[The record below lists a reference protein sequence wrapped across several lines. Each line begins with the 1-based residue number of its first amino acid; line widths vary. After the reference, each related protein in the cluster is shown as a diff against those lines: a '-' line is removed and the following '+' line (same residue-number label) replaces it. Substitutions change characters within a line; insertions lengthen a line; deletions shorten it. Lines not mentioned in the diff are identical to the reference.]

1 MKARLVSHLVLG
13 VSLATLLSA
22 CGSDA
27 APPASSAKI
36 DDFVA
41 QYNRQLASVTAMNTA
56 EFADLIDDQF
66 LDAGYNKAQML
77 ANLKADAAAQAD
89 STNGIPSDQI
99 FPLLAIKDASVSNC
113 NDATGVCTL
122 TATYV
127 NPDADATSATM
138 SVPVHWGKDGHFRLY
153 GDQQQNA
160 G

>member
-1 MKARLVSHLVLG
+1 MKLRLASHLALG
-13 VSLATLLSA
+13 ASLLTLLSA

-27 APPASSAKI
+27 APPASTAKI

-41 QYNRQLASVTAMNTA
+41 QYNRQLASVTTMNTA
-56 EFADLIDDQF
+56 EFADLVDDQF
-66 LDAGYNKAQML
+66 LDGGYDKAQML

-89 STNGIPSDQI
+89 AGNGIPGDQI

-127 NPDADATSATM
+127 NPDADATSATAT
-138 SVPVHWGKDGHFRLY
+138 VPVRWGKDGRFRLY
-153 GDQQQNA
+153 GDQQQSA